1 MPASAPKVVKTL
13 SQETPSAKQLAASP
27 PASPMD
33 QAAMAAA
40 ILQLQ
45 STVNELIV
53 RHNELAGAGSVPQV
67 GMKVTGAGQAASNLF
82 TAE

>member
-1 MPASAPKVVKTL
+1 MAASAPRTLKTL
-13 SQETPSAKQLAASP
+13 AGLSVVGPQAQYSP
-27 PASPMD
+27 PAAPLD
-33 QAAMAAA
+33 QGLLAQS

-45 STVNELIV
+45 NTLNEVIV
-53 RHNELAGAGSVPQV
+53 RHNELCGAASVPQA